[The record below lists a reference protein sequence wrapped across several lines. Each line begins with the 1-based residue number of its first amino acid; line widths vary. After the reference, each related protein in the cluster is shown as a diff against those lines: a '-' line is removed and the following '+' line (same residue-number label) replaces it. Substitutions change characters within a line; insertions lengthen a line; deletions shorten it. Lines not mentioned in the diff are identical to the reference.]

1 MHLPRWPLLL
11 LLTACGTATPTTA
24 TNDASLPDAALL
36 PDASRPPLT
45 AECQAR
51 VANTQAASSNSITL
65 SLNDRELPPRIPEI
79 FRGGEQVPDL
89 RRDDYSSDIIHGQAE
104 RGPATTV
111 VSWDPRWRG
120 PELGHS
126 TFQFSRA
133 RAYLAC
139 DEPFGNHEPGSEVVN
154 RVDDSNG
161 QLLFLGGSTGITTGV
176 FSLPKAVPLP
186 AGLSFAWAPNTNDTC
201 SRGDATLLVK
211 ADGVEHVVRGG
222 DAVDVALAGT
232 TFTAMVSNAY
242 APPATGN
249 YCGHVEFILFKKG
262 LFVPPAN

>member
-1 MHLPRWPLLL
+1 LLI
-11 LLTACGTATPTTA
+11 LTACGTAGTVAAGDAGEVADA
-24 TNDASLPDAALL
+24 TLA

-45 AECQAR
+45 PECQAR
-51 VANTQAASSNSITL
+51 VANTQAASSNSISSFL
-65 SLNDRELPPRIPEI
+65 DDAELPPRIPEF

-154 RVDDSNG
+154 RVDDTNG
-161 QLLFLGGSTGITTGV
+161 QLLFLGGSTSITAGV

-201 SRGDATLLVK
+201 SRGDAALLVK

-232 TFTAMVSNAY
+232 TFTAMVSNGY

>member
-1 MHLPRWPLLL
+1 MM
-11 LLTACGTATPTTA
+11 LTACGTATPTTA

-45 AECQAR
+45 PECQAR
-51 VANTQAASSNSITL
+51 VANTQAASSNAIRSFL
-65 SLNDRELPPRIPEI
+65 DDAEVPLRIPEV
-79 FRGGEQVPDL
+79 FRGGEQAPHL
-89 RRDDYSSDIIHGQAE
+89 RRDDYASDVIHGQTDHGA
-104 RGPATTV
+104 ATTV

-154 RVDDSNG
+154 RVDDSDG

-201 SRGDATLLVK
+201 SRGDAALLVK

-232 TFTAMVSNAY
+232 TFTAMVSNAS

-249 YCGHVEFILFKKG
+249 YCGSIRFILFKKG